1 MTTRPQNLATLRMAL
16 DLIQRIPQNRKVT
29 AVELHRQLL
38 AAGHIR
44 DLRTVQRQLEML
56 SVHFDVERDDRNKP
70 FGYRRRSLYSNA
82 IEPDTGP
89 TPPLTLAATNPRRK
103 DVLHAVSDALG
114 AGRWLELSYAD
125 PGAPSLPDKVGPL
138 GLTQQGD
145 DVLLVYSVLAP
156 ARVGCLALDRVV
168 AARVTNIP
176 FERPEGFRLQRL
188 DAEAVADVDGME
200 TINEWIQPGV
210 CHQ

>member
-1 MTTRPQNLATLRMAL
+1 ME
-16 DLIQRIPQNRKVT
+16 V
-29 AVELHRQLL
+29 
-38 AAGHIR
+38 
-44 DLRTVQRQLEML
+44 
-56 SVHFDVERDDRNKP
+56 
-70 FGYRRRSLYSNA
+70 
-82 IEPDTGP
+82 DTGP
-89 TPPLTLAATNPRRK
+89 SSSLTHAATNPRRK
-103 DVLHAVSDALG
+103 NVLHAVSDALG
-114 AGRWLELSYAD
+114 AGRWLELSYGDLGD
-125 PGAPSLPDKVGPL
+125 PTLPDKVGPL

-200 TINEWIQPGV
+200 TINEWTQPGV